1 MTTPKK
7 TKIDPSRIVEWV
19 KTSNLKPNPKNRNKH
34 SDEQIDRLAKLISFY
49 GFRVPIIVSTRSQ
62 LVVSGHGR
70 LEAAK
75 RLKLETV
82 PVSYQDFKDEDS
94 EYGFG
99 VSDNG
104 IALWAELDLKAINI
118 DIPDLGLMDID
129 LLGIKD
135 FEIDP
140 TDKYSDKNA
149 DDVPNIKKTKI
160 KLGDLFQLGNHRLL
174 CGDATRKEDV
184 ERLMNGEKADM
195 LLWDPPWNVNFD
207 YNEYQDSKTVDE
219 YGLFISNCLSNWN
232 DIAKD
237 SFVAVVWQSE
247 KNWIHFHKWFPNN
260 ARLIAVMKNFVS
272 RAKHFLQRA
281 FDPALMWTGPDFE
294 YFQVPGHNQR
304 DYFMSNTAA
313 THDNGTGIRESGHPC
328 PRQVDAYEYFI
339 TGWSKQKQMIVDLCA
354 GSGTCF
360 IACEKTNRR
369 CFGMEIDPQYCQV
382 IIDRWEK
389 FTGQKHVK
397 L

>member
-19 KTSNLKPNPKNRNKH
+19 KTSSLKPNPKNRNKH

-118 DIPDLGLMDID
+118 DIPGLGLMDID

-140 TDKYSDKNA
+140 ADKYADKNA
-149 DDVPNIKKTKI
+149 DDVPDIKKTKI

-174 CGDATRKEDV
+174 CGDATVKEDV

-195 LLWDPPWNVNFD
+195 IYTDPPYGMNLDTEFD
-207 YNEYQDSKTVDE
+207 SMFKSDSSHVKTGNRFKRVQDDDKDYDPSPMLGFDCQKFIWGCDYFYDKLPKGGSFIAWDKRNENLDAVPGNTAEFCWAYPPVRRMTCRILWSGHHGMQKDDSKMRVHPTQKPTALHEWFFERWGKDK
-219 YGLFISNCLSNWN
+219 IN
-232 DIAKD
+232 IA
-237 SFVAVVWQSE
+237 
-247 KNWIHFHKWFPNN
+247 
-260 ARLIAVMKNFVS
+260 
-272 RAKHFLQRA
+272 
-281 FDPALMWTGPDFE
+281 
-294 YFQVPGHNQR
+294 
-304 DYFMSNTAA
+304 
-313 THDNGTGIRESGHPC
+313 
-328 PRQVDAYEYFI
+328 
-339 TGWSKQKQMIVDLCA
+339 DLYL
-354 GSGTCF
+354 GSGSTL